1 MPLGETSS
9 HRFSALSVQVLYKQ
23 NWEDTKD
30 KYLLPPD
37 APELVQ
43 AIKNTA
49 MFSKVGASALLLLLS
64 SVSSHHITQR
74 GTCKLCLT

>member
-9 HRFSALSVQVLYKQ
+9 HRFCALSVQVLYKQ

-49 MFSKVGASALLLLLS
+49 MFSKVGASAQLLLVFLCS
-64 SVSSHHITQR
+64 PTASHR
-74 GTCKLCLT
+74 GVPANSA

>member
-1 MPLGETSS
+1 MKDFTTLCSLNPHALGGDINHTS
-9 HRFSALSVQVLYKQ
+9 SALSDQVLYKQ

-43 AIKNTA
+43 AVKNTA
-49 MFSKVGASALLLLLS
+49 MFSKVRASALS
-64 SVSSHHITQR
+64 
-74 GTCKLCLT
+74 

>member
-1 MPLGETSS
+1 MPLWETSS
-9 HRFSALSVQVLYKQ
+9 HRSSVLSVQVLYKQ

-49 MFSKVGASALLLLLS
+49 MFSKVRASALSPLLS
-64 SVSSHHITQR
+64 SHVLPHVMQR
-74 GTCKLCLT
+74 DTP